1 MAFPNF
7 LPSVAFQN
15 RCKMFGM
22 HDIYLFK
29 ILIAGDGNVNAMQML
44 HSYNVETPVLL
55 ARLNCDH

>member
-1 MAFPNF
+1 M
-7 LPSVAFQN
+7 L
-15 RCKMFGM
+15 GM

-29 ILIAGDGNVNAMQML
+29 ILIAGDVNVNAMQML

>member
-1 MAFPNF
+1 M
-7 LPSVAFQN
+7 L
-15 RCKMFGM
+15 GM

-55 ARLNCDH
+55 TRLNCGH